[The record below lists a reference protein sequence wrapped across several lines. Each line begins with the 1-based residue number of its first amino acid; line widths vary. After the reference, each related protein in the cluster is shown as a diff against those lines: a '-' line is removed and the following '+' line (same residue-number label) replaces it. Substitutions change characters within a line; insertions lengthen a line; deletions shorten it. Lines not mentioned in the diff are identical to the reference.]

1 MANSKIY
8 YSDIDLTLKRN
19 PITRD
24 VMRKTNVASVNQS
37 IRNIILTNRFEKRMN
52 PDFGGNIYDTLFE
65 FRDEFTRRDLQT
77 GIKLAIE
84 NYEPRVQ
91 IVDVGVE
98 YPEEKF
104 NTVVVNIV
112 FNYILLATD
121 QEVNTKFS
129 LERVR

>member
-8 YSDIDLTLKRN
+8 YSDIDLTFKRN

-52 PDFGGNIYDTLFE
+52 PDFGGSIYDTLFE
-65 FRDEFTRRDLQT
+65 FRDEFTRRDLQA

-91 IVDVGVE
+91 IMDVVIE

-104 NTVVVNIV
+104 NSVVVNIV